1 MSAPARVL
9 VLPLLIATGAV
20 NSLAQPVAGPMA
32 AALERAVRGP
42 EGHHLGPIGL
52 TAGGRV
58 IAALEPAAPALAT
71 QPRVV
76 IVGGLDGSSD
86 GARSVL
92 EVVSWRLA
100 ADPPVR
106 TRRNFQLAAVPCV
119 FADRCDAAQ
128 VPSEEGAPPAV
139 AAAPAGAAG
148 VAFPPDKGYFDAP
161 DQRETR
167 YLWRW
172 VTMLGPDLVI
182 DVRQGPALEW
192 RANALA
198 AARVPEAAPAA
209 ADSLAGALGA
219 ANAAGLAG
227 VPALQV
233 SGPRAAVVDAL
244 RDFLQVKVLATPS
257 PMRRALVQRELRAPL
272 TVARILA
279 ARYPA
284 NPIMSYIPALSW
296 SGALRL
302 SALTGDRQYRDRAV
316 AQMTPFLT
324 GEKAAIAEP
333 YLLTSLAG
341 HQAFFDLAELE
352 GNAAAD
358 ALARKAADFILG
370 ETPEQIVRFATSWT
384 DDMFMATS
392 VLARAARRTGEARYA
407 EAVARL
413 LTTYAATLQRQDRV
427 FIHARS
433 GPHAWGRG
441 NGFAA
446 FGLME
451 ALTHL
456 PASWPA
462 RPQVLDSFRR
472 LMDGLRRQQA
482 PDGMWHQ
489 VVDEP
494 GTYREFTVSAMTVAA
509 MARGMRLGWI
519 DASFDAVLDRG
530 WRAVLTHVTDDG
542 ELLDVCSGTGAGR
555 NATRDYYLNR
565 PALIGADDRG
575 GAMALTAALEVHALR
590 TSR

>member
-1 MSAPARVL
+1 MLFGMFAAPRAAVALCL
-9 VLPLLIATGAV
+9 V
-20 NSLAQPVAGPMA
+20 A
-32 AALERAVRGP
+32 AAVSPALSQPPTSAVATELERIARGP
-42 EGHHLGPIGL
+42 EGHHVGPIGL
-52 TAGGRV
+52 TASGRR

-76 IVGGLDGSSD
+76 IVGGLDGSRDISR
-86 GARSVL
+86 AVL
-92 EVVSWRLA
+92 DVVAGRLA

-119 FADRCDAAQ
+119 FADRCDG
-128 VPSEEGAPPAV
+128 EGAPGASPAAV
-139 AAAPAGAAG
+139 A
-148 VAFPPDKGYFDAP
+148 VFPPDKGYFDAP

-172 VTMLGPDLVI
+172 ITMLGPDLVI
-182 DVRQGPALEW
+182 DVREGPALVW

-198 AARVPEAAPAA
+198 APKVPEATGAGPE
-209 ADSLAGALGA
+209 SLAGALGA
-219 ANAAGLAG
+219 PNAAGLAG
-227 VPALQV
+227 VPAVELT
-233 SGPRAAVVDAL
+233 GPRAVVVEAL

-257 PMRRALVQRELRAPL
+257 PMRRALTNRELRAPL
-272 TVARILA
+272 TLARILA

-284 NPIMSYIPALSW
+284 SPIMSYIPALSW

-302 SALTGDRQYRDRAV
+302 SQLTGDRQYRDRAV
-316 AQMTPFLT
+316 TQMTPFLT
-324 GEKAAIAEP
+324 GEKPAIAEP
-333 YLLTSLAG
+333 FLLTSLAG
-341 HQAFFDLAELE
+341 HQAFFDLAEFE
-352 GNAAAD
+352 GHAAAE
-358 ALARKAADFILG
+358 ALARKAADVILG
-370 ETPEQIVRFATSWT
+370 QSPQEIVRFATSWT

-392 VLARAARRTGEARYA
+392 VLARAAKSTGDPRYA
-407 EAVARL
+407 DAVARL
-413 LTTYAATLQRQDRV
+413 LTTYAAALQRPDRI
-427 FIHARS
+427 FMHAES

-456 PASWPA
+456 PQSWPA
-462 RPQVLDSFRR
+462 RPQVLESFRR
-472 LMDGLRRQQA
+472 LMDGMRRQQA

-494 GTYREFTVSAMTVAA
+494 GTYREFTVTAMTVAA

-519 DASFDAVLDRG
+519 DPSFDAVVDRG
-530 WRAVLTHVTDDG
+530 WRAVLTHVTEAG

-575 GAMALTAALEVHALR
+575 GAMALTAALEIHALR
-590 TSR
+590 SPR